1 MIRKI
6 AAAALVLATMTTS
19 AVNAQTARTPAVTK
33 VDDGY
38 LLGNPK
44 APISIVIVSSFT
56 CPHCGDLEE
65 AAMPE
70 LKRDWVSTGKASV
83 RFVPYVMFPTDL
95 PAVIAGDCGQTSG
108 FFRRSSSLFANQSR
122 MASGWA
128 AVPAAEKDRLQK
140 AGKAEQTAGLM
151 KASGIPTRTA
161 ALGITSGEL
170 GKCMTDTRM
179 RDVIRTRQALAD
191 KRYAPQGTP
200 TVYVNGKPT
209 GTGASWPRL
218 QQVLMQT
225 ASRR

>member
-1 MIRKI
+1 MIKTLT
-6 AAAALVLATMTTS
+6 AAALLATGFATP
-19 AVNAQTARTPAVTK
+19 ALHAQATRTAAVTK

-38 LLGNPK
+38 VLGNPK

-65 AAMPE
+65 TAMPA
-70 LKRDWVSTGKASV
+70 LKRDWVATGKASV

-95 PAVIAGDCGQTSG
+95 PAVIAGDCGPTSG
-108 FFRRSSSLFANQSR
+108 FFRRSASLFANQDR

-128 AVPAAEKDRLQK
+128 SVPAAEKDRLQK
-140 AGKAEQTAGLM
+140 ADKTQQTAGLM

-161 ALGITSGEL
+161 GLGITPADL
-170 GKCMTDTRM
+170 QRCMADTRM
-179 RDVIRTRQALAD
+179 RDGIRTRQALAE
-191 KRYAPQGTP
+191 KRYSPQGTP

-218 QQVLMQT
+218 QQILTQ
-225 ASRR
+225 ASGAR